1 MAMKVVDINC
11 DLGES
16 YGQSRVGQDELLMP
30 LLTSANIACGFHGG
44 DPTTM
49 HHTVRLAQTH
59 GVSIGAHPSYPD
71 LMGFGR
77 RRMDLSPQE
86 VYDSMLYQMGAL
98 SGFARAAGEPLR
110 HVKPHGALYN
120 EAARNSGIASAIVN
134 AIYYFDRDLILFG
147 PPGSALE
154 TAARETGL
162 KFFREVFADRTYQ
175 SDGSLTPRSHPGSLI
190 SQASDAI
197 RQVDEIL
204 LRGQV
209 TCVDGRQIPMAAD
222 TVCIHGDGVHA
233 VELLSALHRHL
244 TDIGIE
250 ITSTPSS

>member
-1 MAMKVVDINC
+1 
-11 DLGES
+11 
-16 YGQSRVGQDELLMP
+16 
-30 LLTSANIACGFHGG
+30 
-44 DPTTM
+44 
-49 HHTVRLAQTH
+49 
-59 GVSIGAHPSYPD
+59 
-71 LMGFGR
+71 
-77 RRMDLSPQE
+77 
-86 VYDSMLYQMGAL
+86 MLYQMGAL
-98 SGFARAAGEPLR
+98 SGFARAAGVPLR